1 MVEDNSFTVAS
12 DGAGGTIGRVPGLG
26 GHDRETSHRF
36 VCVRV
41 DGESEEAMV
50 AAAECRSDGG
60 AVAF

>member
-12 DGAGGTIGRVPGLG
+12 DGARGTIGRVPGLG
-26 GHDRETSHRF
+26 GHDRETSHRC
-36 VCVRV
+36 VCVLV